1 MPSAACTLQP
11 SARSAS
17 IHSSRMVIASA
28 PRRKAPTRAAASRHS
43 PCTRSLSCAS
53 APHTCSPLA
62 APASGY
68 GADGGR
74 CTSCRT
80 LALRPLQRLDQPTRP
95 RHRERAEMDRRA
107 VRRRLGADRPHPVE
121 RRLLILAEPPAD
133 DGANLAAL
141 LLGAGRDACDVAR
154 RGAFWISY

>member
-28 PRRKAPTRAAASRHS
+28 PRRTAPTRAAASRHS

-74 CTSCRT
+74 C
-80 LALRPLQRLDQPTRP
+80 DGG
-95 RHRERAEMDRRA
+95 
-107 VRRRLGADRPHPVE
+107 RRRPGFPAVVLWLTLGPSDPGLEGARDLADKLWRHQVHGT
-121 RRLLILAEPPAD
+121 RLSHRL
-133 DGANLAAL
+133 
-141 LLGAGRDACDVAR
+141 
-154 RGAFWISY
+154 